1 MRLNNKVAIVTG
13 AASGF
18 GAAIARSYA
27 HEGAKVVIADL
38 NEAGAQ
44 AVAAEIGAAALAI
57 KCDVTRRA
65 DIDAAVAATLEKF
78 GAIDIVVNN
87 AGYTHK
93 NQPVLNVDEATYDR
107 VFAVNVKAIYHM
119 TMAVVPVMRAAKRG
133 GSIINVGSTAGIRP
147 RPGLSW
153 YNASKAAANVLAKS
167 LALDFAPDNIR
178 VNAICPVIGD
188 TPMLADFMGMPD
200 TPENRAKFI
209 ATIPLGRM
217 STPLDIARAAVFL
230 ASDDAEFLT
239 GVELPVDGGRTV

>member
-1 MRLNNKVAIVTG
+1 MRLKDKVAIVTG

-27 HEGAKVVIADL
+27 REGAKVVIADL
-38 NEAGAQ
+38 NEAGAG
-44 AVAAEIGAAALAI
+44 AVAAEIGAAALAV
-57 KCDVTRRA
+57 KCDVTSRA

-119 TMAVVPVMRAAKRG
+119 TLAVVPVMRAAGKG

-178 VNAICPVIGD
+178 VNVICPVIGD

-230 ASDDAEFLT
+230 ASDEAEFLT